1 MPYMGVGF
9 GLGRNNNRML
19 VDGFEDPISQDA
31 TPQQPGGGQ
40 GGSSSKTTTPGKN
53 LPVVIS
59 IPGHIVTEEAEGTE
73 AEIVEEL
80 FEDLSLFELMDFG
93 RSETVLGQNVVY
105 RPIKNI
111 SDIYFTYS
119 PKKILALQ
127 GTFDDTRDDSPIR
140 LENYIVD
147 DQITIDPNT
156 GDILVA
162 FENVTDDT
170 VIQIELVSGGEIQDS

>member
-9 GLGRNNNRML
+9 GLGSNKGPL
-19 VDGFEDPISQDA
+19 IDGDYVMTNSPISA
-31 TPQQPGGGQ
+31 TPGQPQ
-40 GGSSSKTTTPGKN
+40 NVTKETGKK
-53 LPVVIS
+53 LPVAIS
-59 IPGHIVTEEAEGTE
+59 IPGHIITEEDSGSEN
-73 AEIVEEL
+73 EIIEEL

-93 RSETVLGQNVVY
+93 RSETVLGQNVSY
-105 RPIKNI
+105 KPIKNI

-127 GTFDDTRDDSPIR
+127 GTFDSSGDNSTIR
-140 LENYIVD
+140 LDDFIVD

-162 FENVTDDT
+162 FENVTEDT
-170 VIQIELVSGGEIQDS
+170 IIQIELVSGGEIQDS